1 MASGTMCQYRD
12 VWFGTTAFS
21 MGAPQVLVL
30 RSPARRSCG
39 HLCEPWTPA
48 QPPQASAQPPQA
60 SARAAA
66 AVRGGR
72 RGWMLDVLPPPQR
85 CSDSVVSGASAVGD
99 KGMGR
104 WGLRIM
110 MSTAVCPASG
120 TRARPEHQLTGR
132 KVCGW

>member
-39 HLCEPWTPA
+39 HLCEPWTP
-48 QPPQASAQPPQA
+48 AQPPQA

>member
-39 HLCEPWTPA
+39 HLCEPWTP
-48 QPPQASAQPPQA
+48 AQPPQA

-132 KVCGW
+132 KVCGG